1 MIVTH
6 KIQCFP
12 SKTQESIITQT
23 LGACRWV
30 HNHYLALNINRHKEK
45 LPFTSAYEF
54 SKELTVLKK
63 TDEYGWL
70 NEVSQKAVKQ
80 SIIDCE
86 KAFKRFFKKKGGFPN
101 YKSKYRNPITSYYL
115 YPVNGEYKH
124 NKIKLPLLGWVRIRE
139 NDYVFHTHIV
149 NARIIKTKQNK
160 YFIQMSTEIP
170 SIKREVLSK
179 GIGIDLGIKKYLSV
193 ACNDGN
199 LYQFDSFI
207 FDDYIKK
214 CQDKI
219 IKLQKV
225 ISNKAE
231 INYNISLTKY
241 YNDNHEEPD
250 ETTKNKLKGESYCS
264 NCIRKVR
271 RKIVN
276 LNKKITDY
284 KIDKIHKI
292 VRSLVKAKPEF
303 IAIENLF
310 IYNMLSKSNQI
321 HSKSLSKHISESKF
335 RYFVNFLKC
344 KCLHYNIE
352 THIANKYF
360 ASSKKCCKCGT
371 KKKDLQIT
379 DRIYK
384 CEKCGNIIDR
394 DLNAA
399 INLLHMNRKDY
410 TLI

>member
-303 IAIENLF
+303 ITLENLDVSEMRENESTTHKF
-310 IYNMLSKSNQI
+310 HDIIGKSNWY
-321 HSKSLSKHISESKF
+321 KF
-335 RYFVNFLKC
+335 RTILTNMAKPNGC
-344 KCLHYNIE
+344 EIR
-352 THIANKYF
+352 IANKYYP
-360 ASSKKCCKCGT
+360 SSKKCHICGHKNKITLDDRTITCKNCGKT
-371 KKKDLQIT
+371 
-379 DRIYK
+379 Y
-384 CEKCGNIIDR
+384 DR
-394 DLNAA
+394 DANAA
-399 INLLHMNRKDY
+399 INLYNLEKY
-410 TLI
+410 SVA